1 MVISGQSASPARTE
15 GPSTLTLTFRN
26 GIPRLLPG
34 LTDGGRRK
42 ILFTGAGFR
51 YAAEFMN
58 TLRAA
63 IVPGLIAG
71 VVSLFTSWFWMGLV
85 FHRYQRATPETWG
98 PEGPRNYALSSLV
111 RVFSAVAFSFL
122 YVLVARFHVDFFAD
136 GMAGA
141 LRFAA
146 VIWIALA
153 APVAIE
159 AAIYVRMHSMVVV
172 GQVLDWLTTAVLACA
187 ITFVWISA

>member
-1 MVISGQSASPARTE
+1 
-15 GPSTLTLTFRN
+15 
-26 GIPRLLPG
+26 
-34 LTDGGRRK
+34 
-42 ILFTGAGFR
+42 
-51 YAAEFMN
+51 MN
-58 TLRAA
+58 TLSAA

-111 RVFSAVAFSFL
+111 RVVSAIAISFL

-172 GQVLDWLTTAVLACA
+172 GQVLDWLTTVVLACA
-187 ITFVWISA
+187 ITFVWISV

>member
-1 MVISGQSASPARTE
+1 VTPAR
-15 GPSTLTLTFRN
+15 GHR
-26 GIPRLLPG
+26 PRLQCDRRGRELFDIPPR
-34 LTDGGRRK
+34 DGGKRK
-42 ILFTGAGFR
+42 LLFTGPGSR
-51 YAAEFMN
+51 YASEFMN

-71 VVSLFTSWFWMGLV
+71 VISILSGWFWMGLV
-85 FHRYQRATPETWG
+85 FHGYQRATPETWR
-98 PEGPRNYALSSLV
+98 PEGPRHYALSSVV
-111 RVFSAVAFSFL
+111 RVFSAIAISFL
-122 YVLVARFHVDFFAD
+122 YVLVARFHTGFFAD
-136 GMAGA
+136 GIVGA

-146 VIWIALA
+146 VCWIALA

-187 ITFVWISA
+187 ITFIWISA

>member
-1 MVISGQSASPARTE
+1 
-15 GPSTLTLTFRN
+15 
-26 GIPRLLPG
+26 
-34 LTDGGRRK
+34 
-42 ILFTGAGFR
+42 
-51 YAAEFMN
+51 MN

-71 VVSLFTSWFWMGLV
+71 VVSILTGWFWMGLV
-85 FHRYQRATPETWG
+85 FHRYQRATPETWR
-98 PEGPRNYALSSLV
+98 PEGPRNHALSSVV
-111 RVFSAVAFSFL
+111 RVFSAIAISFL
-122 YVLVARFHVDFFAD
+122 YVLVARFHTGFFAD
-136 GMAGA
+136 GIIGA

-146 VIWIALA
+146 VCWIALA

-187 ITFVWISA
+187 ITFLWISA

>member
-1 MVISGQSASPARTE
+1 
-15 GPSTLTLTFRN
+15 
-26 GIPRLLPG
+26 
-34 LTDGGRRK
+34 
-42 ILFTGAGFR
+42 
-51 YAAEFMN
+51 MN

-71 VVSLFTSWFWMGLV
+71 VASILTSWFWMGLV
-85 FHRYQRATPETWG
+85 FHRYQRATPETWR

-111 RVFSAVAFSFL
+111 RVLSAVAISIL
-122 YVLVARFHVDFFAD
+122 YVLVARFHVGFFAD
-136 GMAGA
+136 GIVGA

-159 AAIYVRMHSMVVV
+159 AAIYVRMHSMVVL
-172 GQVLDWLTTAVLACA
+172 GQVIDWLTTAVLGCT
-187 ITFVWISA
+187 ITFFWIAA

>member
-1 MVISGQSASPARTE
+1 
-15 GPSTLTLTFRN
+15 
-26 GIPRLLPG
+26 
-34 LTDGGRRK
+34 
-42 ILFTGAGFR
+42 
-51 YAAEFMN
+51 MN
-58 TLRAA
+58 TLSAA

-98 PEGPRNYALSSLV
+98 PEGPRTYALSSLV
-111 RVFSAVAFSFL
+111 RVVSAIAISFL

-172 GQVLDWLTTAVLACA
+172 GQVLDWLTTAMLACA

>member
-1 MVISGQSASPARTE
+1 
-15 GPSTLTLTFRN
+15 
-26 GIPRLLPG
+26 
-34 LTDGGRRK
+34 
-42 ILFTGAGFR
+42 
-51 YAAEFMN
+51 MN

-111 RVFSAVAFSFL
+111 RVFSAIAISFL
-122 YVLVARFHVDFFAD
+122 YVLVVRFHVDFFAD
-136 GMAGA
+136 GIMGA

-146 VIWIALA
+146 VIWFALA

-172 GQVLDWLTTAVLACA
+172 GQVLDWLTTTVLACA
-187 ITFVWISA
+187 ITFFWISA